1 MLRRAIA
8 ALILI
13 ALAGCAA
20 QEQRPEG
27 IVQRWLVA
35 LNQGSAGEPGRYA
48 LESLSGT
55 ILPDWRRSEP
65 GHFDVIDV
73 QPAAIRSCSVA
84 FAGDSCEPQGRMAS
98 VPFNLE
104 DTDGALFSFEVT
116 LVEQEGTWTAVAL
129 EPNDNPMSL
138 GKQRWPSTLDRSS
151 WLLAGLTA
159 LCVTA
164 LTAALMMLV
173 RRGGT
178 PVISSPA
185 SGVGSERGG
194 DRA

>member
-1 MLRRAIA
+1 MLRRTLA
-8 ALILI
+8 ALILL
-13 ALAGCAA
+13 ALTGCAA

-27 IVQRWLVA
+27 IVQRWLLA

-48 LESLSGT
+48 PESLSRT
-55 ILPDWRRSEP
+55 ILPDRRRSEP

-73 QPAAIRSCSVA
+73 KQAAIRSCSVA
-84 FAGDSCEPQGRMAS
+84 VGDSCEPQGRMAS

-104 DTDGALFSFEVT
+104 DTDGAVFSFEVT
-116 LVEQEGTWTAVAL
+116 LVEHRGSWKAVAL
-129 EPNDNPMSL
+129 GPNVHPMTL
-138 GKQRWPSTLDRSS
+138 GEQGWPSTLDWSS

-164 LTAALMMLV
+164 LTAALMALV
-173 RRGGT
+173 RRGAA
-178 PVISSPA
+178 VISSPA

>member
-1 MLRRAIA
+1 MKHRALA
-8 ALILI
+8 ALMLL
-13 ALAGCAA
+13 ALAGCAS

-48 LESLSGT
+48 PESLSRT
-55 ILPDWRRSEP
+55 ILPDWRFSEP
-65 GHFDVIDV
+65 GHFDVIEV
-73 QPAAIRSCSVA
+73 RPAAIRGCSVA
-84 FAGDSCEPQGRMAS
+84 VVGDSCEPQGRMAS

-104 DTDGALFSFEVT
+104 DTDGAVASFEVT
-116 LVEQEGTWTAVAL
+116 LVEHRGSWKAVAL
-129 EPNDNPMSL
+129 EPNDHPMPL
-138 GKQRWPSTLDRSS
+138 GKQGWPSTLDWSS

-159 LCVTA
+159 LCITA
-164 LTAALMMLV
+164 LTVALMMLV
-173 RRGGT
+173 RRDP

>member
-1 MLRRAIA
+1 MKRWVLA
-8 ALILI
+8 ALMLL
-13 ALAGCAA
+13 ALAGCAS

-27 IVQRWLVA
+27 IVQRWLLA

-48 LESLSGT
+48 PESLSQT

-65 GHFDVIDV
+65 GHFDVIEV
-73 QPAAIRSCSVA
+73 RPAAIRGCSMAV
-84 FAGDSCEPQGRMAS
+84 AGDSCEPQGRMAS

-104 DTDGALFSFEVT
+104 DTDGAVFSFEVT
-116 LVEQEGTWTAVAL
+116 LVEHGGTWNAVAL
-129 EPNDNPMSL
+129 EPNDHPMTL
-138 GKQRWPSTLDRSS
+138 GEQGWPSTLDWSS
-151 WLLAGLTA
+151 WLLAGLIA

-164 LTAALMMLV
+164 LAAALMRLV
-173 RRGGT
+173 QRGAAA
-178 PVISSPA
+178 ISSPA